1 VAIGT
6 DLWRRY
12 GRLYEADLP
21 ETTWRW
27 AQHSVLDWY
36 GVALAGSAQ
45 PLSRLLRDEY
55 AGNSGPAAIVGTS
68 ASADIR
74 TAALLNGAAS
84 HALDFDDSNAAG
96 GGHHPS
102 APVLP
107 AALAVA
113 QAEGSSGAEF
123 LAAVVTGF
131 EFSYRIGAAMGGGL
145 FKKGWHPTSALGVFG
160 ALAAA
165 ATLLKLDEEEFGNAF
180 GIAASLSGGL
190 QANFGTMT
198 KPLHAG
204 LAAQSG
210 VTAARLGRRGITSQA
225 EALETMAGLA
235 ELMGDGQVHPG
246 ELGKLQDSWITT
258 RTIFKYHAS
267 CLGTHAPIE
276 ATRAASAGVG
286 GEEVGAAV
294 VRINPMSARICRFD
308 YPSTGL
314 EAKFS
319 IRAATALTLLKDN
332 TGDPATFSDDRVHA
346 ADFLDMMARIEV
358 RADPDVPSQ
367 QSFVALEAR
376 GGRHFKG
383 HADSSIPASDL
394 DYQQAK
400 LRRKFLALAEP
411 TLGNRAAAVAD
422 QLLDVRSV
430 ANIAHVVPGAWPN
443 SP

>member
-1 VAIGT
+1 VAIATG
-6 DLWRRY
+6 LWQRY
-12 GRLYEADLP
+12 GRLPEADVP
-21 ETTWRW
+21 EATWQW

-36 GVALAGSAQ
+36 GVTLAGSTQ
-45 PLSRLLRDEY
+45 PLSRLLREEY
-55 AGNSGPAAIVGTS
+55 AGNSGPATVVGTS
-68 ASADIR
+68 ESTDVR

-84 HALDFDDSNAAG
+84 HALDFDDSNKAG

-113 QAEGSSGAEF
+113 QASGSTGAEF
-123 LAAVVTGF
+123 LAAVVAGF
-131 EFSYRIGAAMGGGL
+131 EFSYRIGAALGGGL

-165 ATLLKLDEEEFGNAF
+165 ATLLRLDEEEFGNAF

-210 VTAARLGRRGITSQA
+210 VTAARLGRRGITARA

-235 ELMGDGQVHPG
+235 ELMGDGEAHPDAVKEVG
-246 ELGKLQDSWITT
+246 DAWITT

-276 ATRAASAGVG
+276 AARAASAGVAG
-286 GEEVGAAV
+286 DEVGRV
-294 VRINPMSARICRFD
+294 TVTVNPMSTRICRFD
-308 YPSTGL
+308 YPGTGL

-319 IRAATALTLLKDN
+319 IRAATALTLLRDN
-332 TGDPATFSDDRVHA
+332 TGDPATFSDERVHA
-346 ADFLDMMARIEV
+346 PDFLAMMARIEV
-358 RADPDVPSQ
+358 RTDPDVPSQ
-367 QSFVALEAR
+367 NSYVDIEDR
-376 GGRHFKG
+376 DGRHSAG
-383 HADSSIPASDL
+383 HADSSVPAADL
-394 DYQQAK
+394 GEQQVR
-400 LRRKFLALAEP
+400 LRRKFLALAGP
-411 TLGNRAAAVAD
+411 SLGNGAAGLAD
-422 QLLDVRSV
+422 RLLDVRSV
-430 ANIAHVVPGAWPN
+430 GNMAELTG
-443 SP
+443 

>member
-1 VAIGT
+1 VAIAT

-12 GRLYEADLP
+12 GRLYEADVP

-36 GVALAGSAQ
+36 GVTLAGSTQ

-55 AGNSGPAAIVGTS
+55 ADSSGPAAIVGTS
-68 ASADIR
+68 ATADVR

-84 HALDFDDSNAAG
+84 HALDFDDSNKAG

-113 QAEGSSGAEF
+113 QAEQSPGTEF
-123 LAAVVTGF
+123 LAAVVAGF
-131 EFSYRIGAAMGGGL
+131 EFSYRIGAVMGGGL

-165 ATLLKLDEEEFGNAF
+165 ATLLKLDEEQFGNAF
-180 GIAASLSGGL
+180 GIAASLSAGL
-190 QANFGTMT
+190 QGNFGTMT

-210 VTAARLGRRGITSQA
+210 VTAARLGRRGITA
-225 EALETMAGLA
+225 RADALETMAGLA
-235 ELMGDGQVHPG
+235 ELMGDGAVHPD
-246 ELGKLQDSWITT
+246 ELGQLADAWITT

-276 ATRAASAGVG
+276 AARAASAGVG
-286 GEEVGAAV
+286 RDEVDTIV
-294 VRINPMSARICRFD
+294 VTVNPMSTRICRFD

-332 TGDPATFSDDRVHA
+332 TGDPATFSDERVHA
-346 ADFLDMMARIEV
+346 PDFLDMMARIEV

-367 QSFVALEAR
+367 NSYVALDAR
-376 GGRHFKG
+376 GGRQFKG
-383 HADSSIPASDL
+383 HADSSIPAL
-394 DYQQAK
+394 DADEQEAK
-400 LRRKFLALAEP
+400 LRRKFLALGEP
-411 TLGNRAAAVAD
+411 ALGNRATDLAGR
-422 QLLDVRSV
+422 LLDVRSI
-430 ANIAHVVPGAWPN
+430 ANMAALAG
-443 SP
+443 